1 MLNVI
6 ANSLMVASRVP
17 SPRHAQEIASAHDHE
32 TARTRAP
39 GRLPPFLQLRAS
51 LTTGTSTPD
60 TQRRAH
66 GARRLPGIRLTV

>member
-32 TARTRAP
+32 TARTRRSRQIAA
-39 GRLPPFLQLRAS
+39 FLAAS
-51 LTTGTSTPD
+51 RQPD
-60 TQRRAH
+60 DRHVNA
-66 GARRLPGIRLTV
+66 